1 MGERRSMTRRLT
13 RQEFLALSAGA
24 GAGFVL
30 AGCGGSQTEVQTAGS
45 GKSYNGPKVTLSF
58 WNGFTGGDGPYMQK
72 LVEEFSA
79 QNKKINVSM
88 NRVEWEDYYQKVPQ
102 AVQAGRGPDLGIMHI
117 DQLPTNAARG
127 VIIPLEDVANTLN
140 LKKENFFSVVWDA
153 GVYNNQRYGIPL
165 DIHPLG
171 FYYNKGVMEKA
182 GLDPNTPP
190 QTKDDYMAA
199 LEQMKGN
206 GIQGHWMSPFLFT
219 GGFTFDALLYQF
231 GGRLYNEDGT
241 NATFNS
247 QAGVDA
253 LTWMVDL
260 VKEGYSPKDLAQ
272 DDEFTAF
279 QNDEN
284 AFMWNGI
291 WILLELRPVKGIEWG
306 VATLPQ
312 IGSQKGAWANS
323 HNFVI
328 MNKRGQDPN
337 KVAASKVFISWISQ
351 RSAEWAKAGQVPAR
365 EEVRESQEFK
375 SLKYQPTFAK
385 ELPYVHFTP
394 PVPGIAEVRLE
405 TLDPAINEAVL
416 LKKEPESALDE
427 AAKQADQLL
436 KENRQK
442 YQA

>member
-1 MGERRSMTRRLT
+1 MGRRVT
-13 RQEFLALSAGA
+13 RQEFLLMSAGA
-24 GAGFVL
+24 GAGLAL
-30 AGCGGSQTEVQTAGS
+30 AGCGESQSSVQTAGS
-45 GKSYNGPKVTLSF
+45 GKSYNGPKVDLAF
-58 WNGFTGGDGPYMQK
+58 WNGFTSDDGDYMRK
-72 LVEEFSA
+72 LVEEFSS
-79 QNKKINVSM
+79 QQKNINVTM
-88 NRVEWEDYYQKVPQ
+88 HTVVWATYYQQVPS
-102 AVQAGRGPDLGIMHI
+102 AVSAGKGPDLGIMHI

-127 VIIPLEDVANTLN
+127 VVIQLDDVANTLN
-140 LKKENFFSVVWDA
+140 LKKKDFFPVVWDA
-153 GVYNNQRYGIPL
+153 GVYNGHRYGIPL

-182 GLDPNTPP
+182 GLDPNKPP

-199 LEQMKGN
+199 LEQMKSK
-206 GIQGHWMSPFLFT
+206 GIQGHWMSPLLFT
-219 GGFTFDALLYQF
+219 GGLTFDALLYQF
-231 GGRLYNEDGT
+231 GGLLYGENGT
-241 NATFNS
+241 DATFNS
-247 QAGVDA
+247 QEGVDA

-260 VKEGYSPKDLAQ
+260 VKEGYSPKNLAQ

-279 QNDEN
+279 QNDNN

-291 WILLELRPVKGIEWG
+291 WMLLELPKIKGLEWG
-306 VATLPQ
+306 MTPLPQ

-337 KVAASKVFISWISQ
+337 KVAASKVFISWVSQ

-365 EEVRESQEFK
+365 ETVRESQEFK
-375 SLKYQPTFAK
+375 SLKWQPVFAK

-394 PVPGIAEVRLE
+394 PVPGIADVRFE

-416 LKKEPESALDE
+416 LKKEPEAALDE

-436 KENRQK
+436 KENKQK
-442 YQA
+442 YQAA